1 MNVSMEQL
9 KTIVEKLNHLQS
21 VKDTYR
27 NGLRDA
33 IQRGDIKTTE
43 YFNEVIRQV
52 DEGINSILFCL
63 GVLDVE
69 VTVKECGGRG
79 IVYKIHFF

>member
-9 KTIVEKLNHLQS
+9 ETIIKRLNHIQL
-21 VKDTYR
+21 VKDAYR
-27 NGLRDA
+27 NDLRDA
-33 IQRGDIKTTE
+33 IQKGDIKTTE

-63 GVLDVE
+63 GVLNVE
-69 VTVKECGGRG
+69 VTVKEYGGRG
-79 IVYKIHFF
+79 IVYKLLV